1 MGTAGNRKG
10 YKVFSINTT
19 IRNPQRNIDFLNA
32 ITNFDGSKL
41 NNESKIKIYHDFIKN
56 GVYIPNKINNEIFKK
71 IQDKIQLDDNEIT
84 KIINDNPQ
92 GTGNNGRVM
101 TQIRALKDLEFITL
115 RGKRNEPV
123 LSITKLGND
132 YLRGDD
138 IEIIYTKSLIGMH
151 YGNINR
157 KTVLNRARPF
167 LNTIFVLDYLNDY
180 YQKNNPSSDFLKNGI
195 LFHEFGG
202 FVLSMKDCDFKKI
215 AETIINY
222 RENFGKDF
230 NSDYFKSYFKEN
242 NIIEVKDKTFAS
254 EYPDEIIRKF
264 SMTGLFEV
272 HGRARYS
279 YIRFVE
285 FNIIKIK
292 QIIEKYKNYKY
303 EDFTNEDD
311 YEKYFSTINIP
322 WEYSTTEK
330 NEIISSQLKQIKFI
344 DNDFEL
350 PSNIQ
355 DDDKLVL
362 LDKKNSEFIFREK
375 VNKIDFED
383 LYKELSI
390 LSRELKIKSE
400 YEETIPE
407 PVRLE
412 WLMALLFAKQYG
424 DNFVK
429 PAMRLN
435 SDGTPKS
442 FAGSGKA
449 DILFEN
455 SDYMYILEATM
466 ISSANQQENNETT
479 SVSSHLKNCSVNG
492 KFNGALLVAP
502 RIHNRVAQYF
512 QFVSSVDKSFMLPVS
527 IKVFSSTVKNNKD
540 ILTFTNN
547 YKSLHKQLMDSG
559 HDVGSFVDFVNK

>member
-10 YKVFSINTT
+10 NKVFSINTT
-19 IRNPQRNIDFLNA
+19 VRSPQRNIDFLKVISIFNG
-32 ITNFDGSKL
+32 FKL
-41 NNESKIKIYHDFIKN
+41 DTSNKIKIYHEFIKN
-56 GVYIPNKINNEIFKK
+56 GVYIPNIISNETLEKIENK
-71 IQDKIQLDDNEIT
+71 IPLEDNEIS
-84 KIINDNPQ
+84 KIIKDNPQ
-92 GTGNNGRVM
+92 KLGNNGRVM

-115 RGKRNEPV
+115 RGKATGPILN
-123 LSITKLGND
+123 ITDLGNS
-132 YLRGDD
+132 YLNGEDV
-138 IEIIYTKSLIGMH
+138 EIVYTKSLLGMH

-157 KTVLNRARPF
+157 KTVLNKARPF
-167 LNTIFVLDYLNDY
+167 LNTIFILNYLNNY
-180 YQKNNPSSDFLKNGI
+180 YKVNNPSSDFLKNGI

-202 FVLSMKDCDFKKI
+202 FVLSMKDCDFAKI
-215 AETIINY
+215 AESIISY
-222 RENFGKDF
+222 RERFGKDF
-230 NSDYFKSYFKEN
+230 NSDYFKNYFKEN
-242 NIIEVKDKTFAS
+242 NIIEVKDKTFIS

-264 SMTGLFEV
+264 SMTGLLEV

-292 QIIEKYKNYKY
+292 QIIDKYTNYKY
-303 EDFTNEDD
+303 ENFVNENE
-311 YEKYFSTINIP
+311 YEKYFSTIIIP
-322 WEYSTTEK
+322 WEYSSSEK
-330 NEIISSQLKQIKFI
+330 NEIISSQLKQIRSM
-344 DNDFEL
+344 DSNFEL
-350 PSNIQ
+350 PSDIKE
-355 DDDKLVL
+355 DDKLIL
-362 LDKKNSEFIFREK
+362 LDEKNSEFIFKEK
-375 VNKIDFED
+375 VTKIDFEL

-400 YEETIPE
+400 YEETIPA

-449 DILFEN
+449 DIVFEN

-540 ILTFTNN
+540 IFTFTNN

-559 HDVGSFVDFVNK
+559 HDIESFVDFVNK